1 MEALPPE
8 VTLGGSASAVF
19 FMIVSLPADAADTIC
34 CSMVLFILA
43 VNDCLMEACLTR
55 AVFLGGMYRFPFFG
69 LAAALAAC
77 LDDEALF

>member
-1 MEALPPE
+1 
-8 VTLGGSASAVF
+8 
-19 FMIVSLPADAADTIC
+19 MIVSLPADAADTIC
-34 CSMVLFILA
+34 CSMDLFILA
-43 VNDCLMEACLTR
+43 VSDCLMEACLTR